1 MTGTFR
7 HWPLP
12 LLLVV
17 GLSASARDIPKELW
31 GKWRVTRILPTET
44 ISCWSDNEAKPLLGT
59 EIEYAAHLLR
69 WQAVKASRLD
79 AEIREVTAEQF
90 ETQNSSPSASGSQ
103 VNFRQLGIRMMK
115 VRQILINHD
124 DARITGAT
132 TEIPGDDVLIK
143 GKNTIVFPV
152 CNVYFE
158 AKRISTASR

>member
-17 GLSASARDIPKELW
+17 SLSASARDIPKELW
-31 GKWRVTRILPTET
+31 GKWRVTRILPTKT
-44 ISCWSDNEAKPLLGT
+44 ISCWSDKEAKLLLGT
-59 EIEYAAHLLR
+59 EIEFAAHLLR
-69 WQAVKASRLD
+69 WQTTEASHID
-79 AEIREVTAEQF
+79 TEVREVTAEQF
-90 ETQNSSPSASGSQ
+90 EAQNSSPSASGSQ
-103 VNFRQLGIRMMK
+103 VNFRQLGIRVTE

-124 DARITGAT
+124 DAKITGAT

-158 AKRISTASR
+158 AKRISTTSR